1 LLFDRRRHT
10 RNRGQ
15 TGHFA
20 GDDFHLRESREFVRT
35 QHALDAPFLKLL
47 RPQRRDDYKFE
58 GIGERGS
65 VYHRTIIA

>member
-1 LLFDRRRHT
+1 MLFDRRLHRHGCQP
-10 RNRGQ
+10 RD
-15 TGHFA
+15 FA
-20 GDDFHLRESREFVRT
+20 GDDFHLREGREFMRA

-58 GIGERGS
+58 GISERGS